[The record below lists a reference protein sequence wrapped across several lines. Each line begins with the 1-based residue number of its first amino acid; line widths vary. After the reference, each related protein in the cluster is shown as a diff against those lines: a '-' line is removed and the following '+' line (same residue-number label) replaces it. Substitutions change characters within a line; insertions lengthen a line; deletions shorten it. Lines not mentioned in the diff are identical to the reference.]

1 MVLQFLRVSGTIFK
15 KLCCNVKKTKDFLAL
30 KVKLNCEACDYT
42 KKISFT
48 TFKKRKKKTFGFVC
62 EKKLQKKIC
71 GMKNNENVFAT
82 ILSLNTCLVVLQPR
96 LDLIFS

>member
-48 TFKKRKKKTFGFVC
+48 TFKKRKKKLSVLC
-62 EKKLQKKIC
+62 AKKNYKKIC

-82 ILSLNTCLVVLQPR
+82 ILSLNTCLMVVLQPR

>member
-42 KKISFT
+42 KKNQLYHIQ
-48 TFKKRKKKTFGFVC
+48 KEKKKTFGFVC
-62 EKKLQKKIC
+62 EKKLQKKN

-82 ILSLNTCLVVLQPR
+82 ILSLNTCLMVVLQPR